1 MAFSYT
7 NSKGKKYFLHQ
18 TETTLK
24 GGGKRMIYFFRGE
37 VDDRALDAVP
47 EGMVVSETKS
57 GLPVLKKAK

>member
-1 MAFSYT
+1 M
-7 NSKGKKYFLHQ
+7 
-18 TETTLK
+18 TTLK

-47 EGMVVSETKS
+47 DGMVVSETKS